1 MIAYFKENERL
12 YFGKVGFINY
22 LKTFFLKTRKT
33 HKT

>member
-22 LKTFFLKTRKT
+22 LKTFFSQNTENS
-33 HKT
+33 